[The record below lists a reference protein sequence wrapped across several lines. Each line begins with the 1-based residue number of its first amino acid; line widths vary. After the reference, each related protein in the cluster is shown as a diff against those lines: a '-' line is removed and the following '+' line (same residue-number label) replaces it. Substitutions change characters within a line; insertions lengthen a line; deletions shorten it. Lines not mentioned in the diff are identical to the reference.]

1 MKRVVCLGI
10 FTLVGVFAI
19 VAANEARQDR
29 ANLTLHRIADN
40 LYMLANDPAV
50 QGMGG
55 GGNTGVFVT
64 DSGVVRVDT
73 KISGY
78 GADILTHVR
87 EVTDLP
93 VSTIINTHTHWDHS
107 GSNIEFSDTV
117 NFVAHENTLAHMSQP
132 TCDDGAGYQGGSIT
146 NCEAFRGENA
156 KYLPETTFSNRTS
169 LFSGSD
175 QIDLY
180 YFGRGHT
187 DGDIFVVFKE
197 ARTMQTGDMF
207 ARRGLPYLDV
217 ENTNGSAV
225 EFGATLRKAVEDVDG
240 VDTIIPGHD
249 TVPRTWDD
257 FANYSGFYN
266 DIFDKAKAAQAAGR
280 SVDQVVSSYSVPGQY
295 SDFVAAPGRLQ
306 ATVQYIFDGK

>member
-64 DSGVVRVDT
+64 DSGVVLVDT

>member
-40 LYMLANDPAV
+40 LYMLVNDPAV

-64 DSGVVRVDT
+64 GSGVVLVDT

-146 NCEAFRGENA
+146 NCEAFRGENS